1 MAEIK
6 LRRKIIYSGE
16 VFASLVDRGWS
27 MTEAGNF
34 LRNIREADAVEVVYG
49 RWEDGIC
56 TMCGYPIPTDSKCD
70 FIDEDDCL
78 FCYHCG
84 AKMKGENEDG

>member
-1 MAEIK
+1 MVTDKK
-6 LRRKIIYSGE
+6 LIYKNEARAAVLHENPSI
-16 VFASLVDRGWS
+16 VHCIDRL
-27 MTEAGNF
+27 NVV
-34 LRNIREADAVEVVYG
+34 DAVEVVHG